1 MGSKKG
7 FPSFG
12 ISQSGAFIADLKNY
26 NLPDFILTLIAKECD
41 SDLLERGR
49 IDDRLTSM
57 NDASLELLHRVF
69 VDCDDDEDGKFGQLR
84 FFSYVSSMYH
94 KSEILINDMIPG
106 KSGKNHKVPI
116 AVKMNGMYVA
126 IGFNKAK
133 GGSVTK
139 KDVNKFYL
147 IAIDV
152 KNGEHGTQLIDAIYG
167 SSVGFK
173 GEAIVELE
181 KLSKTGQKDP
191 ENKLNFKTANFE
203 NRIYSVTKCWLE
215 SNFFFLTYLGYGLYL
230 KRPPASIILPIRSGN
245 GFMAYVWFFVRFF
258 ISFLLVSISSSS
270 FSEILAYVF
279 SSISIG
285 SK

>member
-1 MGSKKG
+1 MEIKKG
-7 FPSFG
+7 FPHFG

-69 VDCDDDEDGKFGQLR
+69 VDCDEDKAGKYGQFR
-84 FFSYVSSMYH
+84 FYSYVSSMYH
-94 KSEILINDMIPG
+94 KSEILINDTIPG
-106 KSGKNHKVPI
+106 KSGKNHKIPI
-116 AVKMNGMYVA
+116 AVKMNGMYIA

-152 KNGEHGTQLIDAIYG
+152 KNGEHGTQLIDAVYG

-181 KLSKTGQKDP
+181 KLSDAGQKDP

-203 NRIYSVTKCWLE
+203 NRIYSVTKC
-215 SNFFFLTYLGYGLYL
+215 
-230 KRPPASIILPIRSGN
+230 
-245 GFMAYVWFFVRFF
+245 
-258 ISFLLVSISSSS
+258 
-270 FSEILAYVF
+270 
-279 SSISIG
+279 
-285 SK
+285 

>member
-1 MGSKKG
+1 MVKKG
-7 FPSFG
+7 FPHFG
-12 ISQSGAFIADLKNY
+12 ISQSGAYIADLKNY
-26 NLPDFILTLIAKECD
+26 NLPDFILSLIAKECD

-57 NDASLELLHRVF
+57 NDASLETLHRVF
-69 VDCDDDEDGKFGQLR
+69 VDCDEDEAGKFGQFR

-94 KSEILINDMIPG
+94 KSEILINDTIPG

-152 KNGEHGTQLIDAIYG
+152 KNGEHGTQLIDAVYG

-181 KLSKTGQKDP
+181 KLSDAGQKDP

-203 NRIYSVTKCWLE
+203 NRIYSVTKC
-215 SNFFFLTYLGYGLYL
+215 
-230 KRPPASIILPIRSGN
+230 
-245 GFMAYVWFFVRFF
+245 
-258 ISFLLVSISSSS
+258 
-270 FSEILAYVF
+270 
-279 SSISIG
+279 
-285 SK
+285 

>member
-1 MGSKKG
+1 MVKKG
-7 FPSFG
+7 FPHFG

-69 VDCDDDEDGKFGQLR
+69 VDCDEDKAGKYGQFR
-84 FFSYVSSMYH
+84 FYSYVSSMYH
-94 KSEILINDMIPG
+94 KSEILINDTIPG
-106 KSGKNHKVPI
+106 KSGKNHKIPI
-116 AVKMNGMYVA
+116 AVKMNGMYIA

-147 IAIDV
+147 VATDV
-152 KNGEHGTQLIDAIYG
+152 KNGEHGTQLIDAVLG

-191 ENKLNFKTANFE
+191 GNKLNFKTANFE
-203 NRIYSVTKCWLE
+203 NRIYSVTKCRFE
-215 SNFFFLTYLGYGLYL
+215 STNFFFFTYLRYGLYL
-230 KRPPASIILPIRSGN
+230 KRPPASIILLIRSGN
-245 GFMAYVWFFVRFF
+245 GFMAYV
-258 ISFLLVSISSSS
+258 
-270 FSEILAYVF
+270 
-279 SSISIG
+279 
-285 SK
+285 